1 MGTFVKVDNLTH
13 FFGEKIVLDN
23 ISFQVKQGEI
33 IGLLGPSGA
42 GKTTLVN
49 LLTGQITPTK
59 GTIIFESLDTGQNL
73 WKESLKSEKK
83 DAEFKDFSVEKSSTS
98 QISKPEK
105 KAVSHKKKTV
115 EAGIMMDHFGLY
127 DRLSVW
133 SNLKIFAKLYSVS
146 DQRIDELLKKTELS
160 QAKKT
165 IVGKLSKGMKSR
177 VNFCRALLKKAD
189 ILFLDEP
196 TCGLDPATTKK
207 LHELILEEKKSGTTI
222 FLTTH
227 NMYEARQLCDNIL
240 LLNDGKIIEQGVP
253 EELCLKYYFEK
264 QIEVILKNGER
275 HKIPNTMES
284 AKVLAEWMEQENILS
299 IHSKEPNLET
309 VFLYL
314 TGQELDR

>member
-1 MGTFVKVDNLTH
+1 MRTFVKVDNLTH
-13 FFGEKIVLDN
+13 SFGEKIVLDD

-49 LLTGQITPTK
+49 LLTGQIMPTK
-59 GTIIFESLDTGQNL
+59 GTIIFEALDTGKNL
-73 WKESLKSEKK
+73 LKESLRTEKK
-83 DAEFKDFSVEKSSTS
+83 ETAWSDFHGDQSDLL
-98 QISKPEK
+98 QILNPEK
-105 KAVSHKKKTV
+105 KVSFHRKKTV
-115 EAGIMMDHFGLY
+115 NAGIMMDHFGLY

-133 SNLKIFAKLYSVS
+133 SNLKIFAKLYKVS
-146 DQRIDELLKKTELS
+146 EQRIDELLEKTELS

-189 ILFLDEP
+189 VLFLDEP
-196 TCGLDPATTKK
+196 TCGLDPATTEK
-207 LHELILEEKKSGTTI
+207 LHKLIAEEKKSGTTI

-227 NMYEARQLCDNIL
+227 NMYEARKLCDHIL
-240 LLNDGKIIEQGVP
+240 LLNDGKIVERGVP
-253 EELCLKYYFEK
+253 EEICLKYCLK
-264 QIEVILKNGER
+264 NQIEVILKNGER
-275 HKIPNTMES
+275 HEIPNTMES
-284 AKVLAEWMEQENILS
+284 AKVLAEWMKQENILS

-314 TGQELDR
+314 TGKELDQ